1 MSECLT
7 ECAANFVRGLLDS
20 EERAEVMEQ
29 VNMIG
34 GPILNYFHK

>member
-7 ECAANFVRGLLDS
+7 EYAANFVRGLLNR
-20 EERAEVMEQ
+20 EGRAEVMEQ